1 MQREKTNTR
10 VLIIDDEEM
19 VRDNME
25 EILIPFIKNNDHI
38 LQAAN
43 ILFDEKS
50 DEPIL
55 AAKNSHIPVFKV
67 DKAMN
72 GKEGLEKVKQS
83 LAANTPYAVIFLDM
97 RMPGWDGLE
106 TALHIR
112 EIDQKAEIIFV
123 TAYSDT
129 SIEDIVVKAGQN
141 VGYHCKPYAAEEII
155 QLATKAVD
163 NYNKLR
169 NLEHLIIAISSINLS
184 EHHLNALLKNILDQV
199 AGYTQTDVALMG
211 KLHTDGSY
219 EKIFSIGPVEESLN
233 QLQLT
238 EVVDK
243 ACKNSSEQIIQ
254 ADELVFA
261 RMEGYVVFTV
271 LKKDIRL
278 KTEKL
283 YLLKLF
289 VQSAATAIRNAEL
302 QVKLMEKEKLSAV
315 GQALGML
322 MHDLRGPIKNIPILT
337 GMLREEEGLQN
348 ILLDHLD
355 QCGEQASEIFDDF
368 MDFIRESPLKTEKLQ
383 LHAMVEE
390 GIELSQTAKE
400 SKSLHIETDI
410 PEDLFILGDKSK
422 FKRIIS
428 NLVNNAAEVLRDKH
442 IVSPHIRIYATETDG
457 MITLII
463 RDNGPGIP
471 EGLLKNLFDP
481 FVTQDKSGGTGLGLA
496 IVKQFVQAHGGSVS
510 VSNDG
515 GAVFQ
520 IIYPI
525 AR

>member
-1 MQREKTNTR
+1 MQKENINTR

-25 EILIPFIKNNDHI
+25 EILVPVIKNNDEI
-38 LQAAN
+38 RQAASV
-43 ILFDEKS
+43 LFDEPNE
-50 DEPIL
+50 EPIL
-55 AAKNSHIPVFKV
+55 ASRNSHIPVFRV
-67 DKAMN
+67 DKAIN
-72 GKEGLEKVKQS
+72 GKEGFEKVKHS
-83 LAANTPYAVIFLDM
+83 LDANTPYAVIFLDM

-112 EIDQKAEIIFV
+112 EIEQKAEIIFV

-129 SIEDIVVKAGQN
+129 SIEDIVLKAGQN

-169 NLEHLIIAISSINLS
+169 NLEQLIVAISNINLS

-211 KLHTDGSY
+211 KLHKDGSY
-219 EKIFSIGPVEESLN
+219 EKIFSIGPVEESLDES
-233 QLQLT
+233 QLKD
-238 EVVDK
+238 VVEK
-243 ACKNSSEQIIQ
+243 ACKNSEEQIIQ

-261 RMEGYVVFTV
+261 RMEDYVVFTV
-271 LKKDIRL
+271 LKKNIRL

-289 VQSAATAIRNAEL
+289 IQSAATAIRNAEL
-302 QVKLMEKEKLSAV
+302 QVILMEKEKLSAV
-315 GQALGML
+315 GQALSML

-337 GMLREEEGLQN
+337 GMLREEEGIQN
-348 ILLDHLD
+348 VLLDHLD

-368 MDFIRESPLKTEKLQ
+368 MDFIRESPLKTER
-383 LHAMVEE
+383 LHLLSMVKDS
-390 GIELSQTAKE
+390 IELSVSAKE
-400 SKSLHIETDI
+400 FRSLHIGTDI
-410 PEDLFILGDKSK
+410 PHDMYITGDKSK
-422 FKRIIS
+422 FKRIII
-428 NLVNNAAEVLRDKH
+428 NLVNNAAEILRDKH
-442 IVSPHIRIYATETDG
+442 IASPLIRISASEKEGKIELT
-457 MITLII
+457 I

-471 EGLLKNLFDP
+471 EMLLKNLFDP
-481 FVTQDKSGGTGLGLA
+481 FVTHGKSGGTGLGLA

-510 VSNDG
+510 VTNEG

-520 IIYPI
+520 IMYPI
-525 AR
+525 SR